1 MGPEHILGAI
11 LLIIIFVLILIKKV
25 SYKVFKSNKIDIALK
40 ILMRKIIIIVDQYD
54 IFLYFGVGIIS
65 IVIGMI
71 LYPMYAKMVLWIIG
85 AIILIIALLLVLS
98 GIIIIQGKI
107 RKYFSDDKY

>member
-11 LLIIIFVLILIKKV
+11 LIIIVFVFIGIKKV
-25 SYKVFKSNKIDIALK
+25 NFWVFKSNKIDIALK
-40 ILMRKIIIIVDQYD
+40 TLRKKILVFVNQYD
-54 IFLYFGVGIIS
+54 IFLYFGVGIIT
-65 IVIGMI
+65 IVVGMI

-85 AIILIIALLLVLS
+85 VIVLIILLLLVLS
-98 GIIIIQGKI
+98 GIIIILDKI